1 MNEIKKDCILISS
14 HLDNFYK
21 EQVALSLLDF
31 LGDKNLPIIFVGN
44 YVIPPSI
51 QKKSNWSL
59 YVKENPTTLFKRVM
73 VSNGKTAI
81 DYGYAHLHQ
90 IGKGFLLAKS
100 LGFNYVHHFNYDVVF
115 KEEEFNKLIQKGKDN
130 NPIVYEWGEFGLAT
144 NVFSIKVQDYL
155 DSVEQNLDFYKNEN
169 PPNITNGWFCEV
181 FFKWALKYN
190 NINFS
195 ITNNIG
201 YQSIVNSWE

>member
-14 HLDNFYK
+14 HLDNPYK

-81 DYGYAHLHQ
+81 DYGY
-90 IGKGFLLAKS
+90 
-100 LGFNYVHHFNYDVVF
+100 
-115 KEEEFNKLIQKGKDN
+115 
-130 NPIVYEWGEFGLAT
+130 
-144 NVFSIKVQDYL
+144 
-155 DSVEQNLDFYKNEN
+155 
-169 PPNITNGWFCEV
+169 
-181 FFKWALKYN
+181 
-190 NINFS
+190 
-195 ITNNIG
+195 
-201 YQSIVNSWE
+201 